1 MKKLHLGCGQNYYKG
16 WINLD
21 RNPDN
26 FSDLMHDLEVYP
38 WPFEDNTFD
47 EIWADQLL
55 EHLSDVPKA
64 VREVHR
70 ILKPGGVFSGQVP
83 YCGSVWAFIDP
94 THKAF
99 FSERSFLYYSKDAA
113 YGIQKL
119 SGVTFSIVKTK
130 LVGNTNTPLARLRNL
145 IPFRNL
151 LKWFL
156 WNMYDGVKFYLVK

>member
-94 THKAF
+94 TLPC
-99 FSERSFLYYSKDAA
+99 SCYSGGVLDDALLDFDCPK
-113 YGIQKL
+113 I
-119 SGVTFSIVKTK
+119 TK
-130 LVGNTNTPLARLRNL
+130 PRLVANDECHILCS
-145 IPFRNL
+145 
-151 LKWFL
+151 
-156 WNMYDGVKFYLVK
+156 